1 MLSFKQYLNEA
12 SLSKTEKDLFDRAHG
27 HPQKMVSVTHEISH
41 NPRKNRELEA
51 AHNLVKKGHFKLAS
65 QSGSRDREQKSRASK
80 NRSYVTHVFRLN
92 ELSVPAG
99 TTGKRKEVST
109 PMVAIRMASGKIEKH
124 PPGKSGSSG
133 GGGNGG

>member
-1 MLSFKQYLNEA
+1 MKSFKDYI
-12 SLSKTEKDLFDRAHG
+12 K
-27 HPQKMVSVTHEISH
+27 
-41 NPRKNRELEA
+41 
-51 AHNLVKKGHFKLAS
+51 
-65 QSGSRDREQKSRASK
+65 
-80 NRSYVTHVFRLN
+80 

-109 PMVAIRMASGKIEKH
+109 PMVAVRMASGKIEKH

>member
-1 MLSFKQYLNEA
+1 MLSFKDYI
-12 SLSKTEKDLFDRAHG
+12 K
-27 HPQKMVSVTHEISH
+27 
-41 NPRKNRELEA
+41 
-51 AHNLVKKGHFKLAS
+51 
-65 QSGSRDREQKSRASK
+65 
-80 NRSYVTHVFRLN
+80 
-92 ELSVPAG
+92 ELSVPQG